1 MPGNDT
7 YAAKIANAEAAFNA
21 IVAANG
27 DYPEY
32 APGMVEQWP
41 FLHVRFC
48 VLMFRAPRRHLGY
61 GAPNAYG
68 DIDRYITDD
77 YGNLQLSGFKAMQH
91 YSQQGE

>member
-32 APGMVEQWP
+32 KPGMAEQWP
-41 FLHVRFC
+41 FLHCRFC
-48 VLMFRAPRRHLGY
+48 MLMFRMYRRLGY
-61 GAPNAYG
+61 IAPNAGGFHDVYV
-68 DIDRYITDD
+68 TDD
-77 YGNLQLSGFKAMQH
+77 YGNLQSSSVKAMLH
-91 YSQQGE
+91 YCKQGE